1 MNGFTEHGVNEHGVG
16 HEIGT
21 EAAEY
26 GEHHASEYCTR
37 ERQRIEFANQP
48 KTFALRAKIATLQES
63 EQDLK
68 ERIRKAAPP
77 SEERERKR
85 KMLFYWSIA
94 ALLSIAAFVFSVI
107 AFDPFRLGW
116 KAWLYCLGIAVVTP
130 FLVEKILDSWASP
143 RLVKILATVA
153 CVAAVTSLVLL
164 AVIRGDL
171 LAEQITNATPVVVL
185 NGDAP
190 ASQAVSTFFDRTLG
204 LLRIIMAFLA
214 LAIELGA
221 GIALYEARRW
231 SASGEDGVSLRRALA
246 SLRDEMIE
254 TGHALWL
261 LENEGAI
268 FENQFWRDFY
278 RSLLNGAKRGA
289 IQKLT
294 LIVLCLALF
303 TQGRLFAAERLDVV
317 ILLDMS
323 QSVTAKDHANTEEFK
338 KNVNSVTEVLVTL
351 PAGSRVAVFGITGD
365 SFSTPYP
372 LLRGQLDDDEGYFKE
387 RLAKGHAELVRA
399 WQQRSS
405 GLTAQ
410 FPETDLLGAILVAA
424 QVFDHPSVDRK
435 KEVLM
440 IFSDMRQSTSV
451 LDFERSTLVQKT
463 EALQQIAKSHLI
475 PDLHGVAVYALGVDA
490 SGKSVNYWQTLRDF
504 WIGYFEL
511 AGATVKS
518 YSILRQIPR

>member
-1 MNGFTEHGVNEHGVG
+1 MDDFTKHGVNEHGVG

-21 EAAEY
+21 EAADHSER
-26 GEHHASEYCTR
+26 HAVEYCTR
-37 ERQRIEFANQP
+37 ERQRIELANQP
-48 KTFALRAKIATLQES
+48 KTLALRAKIAALQES
-63 EQDLK
+63 AEDLE

-77 SEERERKR
+77 SEARERKR
-85 KMLFYWSIA
+85 KMLFYWSVA
-94 ALLSIAAFVFSVI
+94 GLLSIAAFVFSVI

-171 LAEQITNATPVVVL
+171 LTEQITNATAVVM

-190 ASQAVSTFFDRTLG
+190 PPVAVSTFFDRTLG
-204 LLRIIMAFLA
+204 FLRIIMAFLA

-231 SASGEDGVSLRRALA
+231 SASGEDGVSLRSALA
-246 SLRDEMIE
+246 AVRDEMIE
-254 TGHALWL
+254 HGRALWL

-289 IQKLT
+289 IRKLT
-294 LIVLCLALF
+294 LIVLFLALF
-303 TQGRLFAAERLDVV
+303 AHGRLFAAERLDVV
-317 ILLDMS
+317 ILLDLS
-323 QSVTAKDHANTEEFK
+323 KSVAAKDHANTEEFK
-338 KNVNSVTEVLVTL
+338 KNVNSVTGVLATL

-372 LLRGQLDDDEGYFKE
+372 LLRAQLDDDEGYFKE

-399 WQQRSS
+399 WQERSS

-410 FPETDLLGAILVAA
+410 FPKTDLLGAILVAA
-424 QVFDHPSVDRK
+424 QVFDHPPGDR

-440 IFSDMRQSTSV
+440 IFSDMRQATSV
-451 LDFERSTLVQKT
+451 LDLERPMLVHKT
-463 EALQQIAKSHLI
+463 EALQQAAKSHLI
-475 PDLHGVAVYALGVDA
+475 PDLHGVEVYVLGVDA

-504 WIGYFEL
+504 WMGYFAL
-511 AGATVKS
+511 AGATVEN

>member
-1 MNGFTEHGVNEHGVG
+1 MDRITEHGVGY
-16 HEIGT
+16 EIGT
-21 EAAEY
+21 DVAEHGKRHAAEY
-26 GEHHASEYCTR
+26 CAHER
-37 ERQRIEFANQP
+37 ERIELANQP
-48 KTFALRAKIATLQES
+48 TTFALRATIATLQDS
-63 EQDLK
+63 ARDLE

-85 KMLFYWSIA
+85 KTLYYGSIA
-94 ALLSIAAFVFSVI
+94 TLLSIAAFVFSVI

-171 LAEQITNATPVVVL
+171 LTEQITNATPVVVM

-190 ASQAVSTFFDRTLG
+190 PSPAGSTFFDRTLG

-221 GIALYEARRW
+221 GIALYETRRW
-231 SASGEDGVSLRRALA
+231 SASGEDGVSLRRSLA
-246 SLRDEMIE
+246 SVLDEIIE
-254 TGHALWL
+254 NGHALCR
-261 LENEGAI
+261 LENEGAE
-268 FENQFWRDFY
+268 FEKQFWRDFY

-289 IQKLT
+289 IQKLM
-294 LIVLCLALF
+294 LILLCLALF
-303 TQGRLFAAERLDVV
+303 TQGRLYAAERLDVV
-317 ILLDMS
+317 ILLDLS
-323 QSVTAKDHANTEEFK
+323 QSVAAKDHANTEEFK
-338 KNVNSVTEVLVTL
+338 KNVNGVTGVLATL

-372 LLRGQLDDDEGYFKE
+372 LLRAQLDEDEGYFKE
-387 RLAKGHAELVRA
+387 RLAKGHAEFVRPL
-399 WQQRSS
+399 RVGYSH
-405 GLTAQ
+405 LTSQ
-410 FPETDLLGAILVAA
+410 FPQTDLLGAILVSA
-424 QVFDHPSVDRK
+424 QVFDHPTADR
-435 KEVLM
+435 KEVLI
-440 IFSDMRQSTSV
+440 IFSDMRQATRV
-451 LDFERSTLVQKT
+451 LDLERPPLVHKT
-463 EALQQIAKSHLI
+463 EALQQIAESHLI
-475 PDLHGVAVYALGVDA
+475 ADLHGVEVYALGVDA

-504 WIGYFEL
+504 WIGYFAL
-511 AGATVKS
+511 AGATVES